1 MHYKKTFLMNV
12 VFAVLAITLAITAF
26 YFHIIEEHQYSHLPV
41 FFIAYGAF
49 IATPVITAISL
60 RKYEEKWISYLA
72 AGLNL
77 VGTCIFFYPVY
88 KWLSDVDYRDFY
100 LQDIITYLLI
110 YLIPSLINLRA
121 LTNHKWIVK

>member
-1 MHYKKTFLMNV
+1 MQYKKTYAMNV
-12 VFAVLAITLAITAF
+12 VFAVLAITLAIGEF
-26 YFHIIEEHQYSHLPV
+26 YIHIIEEHQYEHLLM

-49 IATPVITAISL
+49 IATPLITAISL
-60 RKYEEKWISYLA
+60 KRYERKWISYIA

-77 VGTCIFFYPVY
+77 AGTCIFSYPVY
-88 KWLSDVDYRDFY
+88 KWLSDVGYRNLY

-121 LTNHKWIVK
+121 LTNNKWIVK